1 MEIVSQKQ
9 KFGKKKEKKY
19 IGLRTLMKFYKKHW
33 VFLGLYVIVL
43 LIKACI
49 SFFDAMFIAKTIAC
63 IMESGDFKGAL
74 INAGISLGITTFG
87 ALLSIL
93 NTYFYK
99 QVENRS
105 KIDIQQYILRKSLD
119 IQMKSY
125 DIMGSGVIVT
135 RLTSDIDAISTEFKS
150 FTTRVVDLIRK
161 FSYVIYIFFLNY
173 YLGFFLVGT
182 IILTIIAYSVRVHY
196 LTKLK
201 PDVRRSIE
209 KVNSKII
216 EIIRGVKDIKTLNC
230 TDSTLKTIEK
240 DQKEF
245 VRRDNHEWYVGI
257 TLVEISKIIQ
267 YICNFLFIFLCV
279 YFLRMESLTPL
290 IFYTCFLYKD
300 HMLDFAQIFGDLQIN
315 LGSAEVHAMRIFKIA
330 DPTIYEEDVYGDKT
344 IENFSGKVTFKNVN
358 FKYNTSK
365 KVLKN
370 ASFEI
375 LPKQTVAFV
384 GESGCGKSTIIS
396 LIAHLYYK
404 NSGQILFD
412 DVPIEELSK
421 DFIRENIAVVNQFPY
436 IFNISIRD
444 NFKLIKPDITDEE
457 IYELCKQTDILNH
470 VKKLPLGLDSII
482 GENGCQFSGGQR
494 QKICIARA
502 LARDVKIMIFDE
514 ATSALDNSSQKEIMK
529 VIEKLKNKVTI
540 ILIAHR
546 LSTITYAD
554 CIYLLDKGKIIGQG
568 KHEELLESNEF
579 YSTLYQNAEN
589 KDKENAKKK
598 I

>member
-19 IGLRTLMKFYKKHW
+19 IGLRTLLKFYKKHW

-245 VRRDNHEWYVGI
+245 IRRDNHEWYVGI

-421 DFIRENIAVVNQFPY
+421 DFIKENIAVVNQFPY

-502 LARDVKIMIFDE
+502 LARNVKIMIFDE
-514 ATSALDNSSQKEIMK
+514 ATSALDNSSQREIMK

-554 CIYLLDKGKIIGQG
+554 CIYLLDNGKIVGQG
-568 KHEELLESNEF
+568 RHDELLENNDF
-579 YSTLYQNAEN
+579 YRTLYQNAES
-589 KDKENAKKK
+589 KEKML
-598 I
+598 